1 MLHSSIT
8 SLSRHAESY
17 FHCAFCRVRWCPQ
30 LVPKN
35 QGPHRSMQLV
45 SLVWS
50 NESEQLQRLDD
61 RFPHRKSSHA
71 ATGGITV
78 IVQSICIEH
87 RAQQSP
93 KWSLLLDTAQNT
105 EFSCKCHLRNSSVL
119 RYHPGPQPTDRSR
132 SLGSSSSSSRS
143 RSRSRSS
150 SGSGSG
156 SGSST
161 SRRSSSSRRRRRS
174 SSSSSIVLVLVLV
187 LVLLLVV
194 AVVVVGR

>member
-105 EFSCKCHLRNSSVL
+105 EFSCKCHLRNCSVL

-132 SLGSSSSSSRS
+132 SLGSSSSS
-143 RSRSRSS
+143 RSRSS
-150 SGSGSG
+150 SGSG

-174 SSSSSIVLVLVLV
+174 SSSSSSSIVLVLVLV

-194 AVVVVGR
+194 AVVVVVGR

>member
-1 MLHSSIT
+1 
-8 SLSRHAESY
+8 
-17 FHCAFCRVRWCPQ
+17 
-30 LVPKN
+30 
-35 QGPHRSMQLV
+35 MQLV

-78 IVQSICIEH
+78 IVQSICIEP

-119 RYHPGPQPTDRSR
+119 RYHPGPQPTDRSS

-143 RSRSRSS
+143 RRSS

-161 SRRSSSSRRRRRS
+161 SRRSSSSSRRRRRSS

-194 AVVVVGR
+194 AVIVVVVGR